1 MKVAV
6 FVALLALV
14 VLAAAVT
21 SPKLTMGKF
30 PRKPLTMHQASALAA
45 GNGVPLKGNIPDYGE
60 YVLLSAL
67 FCTITAL
74 LLCLSSISRLLE
86 ASAVPGAA
94 QMTPRLEVSLE
105 PFTRGF
111 WPSRAISGGITQR
124 ILTI

>member
-45 GNGVPLKGNIPDYGE
+45 GHGVPLKGNIPDYGE
-60 YVLLSAL
+60 YVLLSAF
-67 FCTITAL
+67 FCTITSL
-74 LLCLSSISRLLE
+74 SLDLSSTSVLLE
-86 ASAVPGAA
+86 ASAVPRAA
-94 QMTPRLEVSLE
+94 QKTSSLEVSLE
-105 PFTRGF
+105 PFMWAL
-111 WPSRAISGGITQR
+111 WPSRAVCRRHQPSTKR
-124 ILTI
+124 